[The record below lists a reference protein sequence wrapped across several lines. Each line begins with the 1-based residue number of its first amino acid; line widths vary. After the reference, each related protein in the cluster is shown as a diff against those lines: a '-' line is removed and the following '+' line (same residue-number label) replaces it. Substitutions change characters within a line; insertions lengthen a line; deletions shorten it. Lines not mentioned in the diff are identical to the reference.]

1 MNKRRP
7 YSSPVR
13 AERAAATRQ
22 RILDAARD
30 LVVDRTRDF
39 TLERVATNAGVS
51 VQTVLRGF
59 GSREQLIVEAVG
71 TFRDSVAPVTIEPF
85 ASIEDAVTALFDDY
99 EEIGDRVIRLL
110 AEEHRVA
117 GFAEVAERGR
127 EMHRRWVQAGFA
139 PQLARRR
146 GRTRTEMEHAV
157 VAATDVYVWHLLRRD
172 LALDRPSA
180 EAIVARL
187 ARGALADD
195 TTGPGRPR

>member
-1 MNKRRP
+1 MNSARS
-7 YSSPVR
+7 YSSPLR

-22 RILDAARD
+22 RILDAARE

-39 TLERVATNAGVS
+39 TLEQVASAAGVS

-59 GSREQLIVEAVG
+59 GSREQLIVEAIG
-71 TFRDSVAPVTIEPF
+71 TFRDSVAPVDVEPF
-85 ASIEDAVTALFDDY
+85 ASVEAGVTALFDDY

-117 GFAEVAERGR
+117 GFADVAARGR
-127 EMHRRWVQAGFA
+127 EMHRQWVEAGFA

-146 GRTRTEMEHAV
+146 GRTRTQVETAV

-172 LALDRPSA
+172 LGLDRPVA
-180 EAIVARL
+180 EAVVARL
-187 ARGALADD
+187 VRGALAGD
-195 TTGPGRPR
+195 GA

>member
-1 MNKRRP
+1 MNSSRS
-7 YSSPVR
+7 YSSPLR

-22 RILDAARD
+22 RILDAARE
-30 LVVDRTRDF
+30 LVTDRTRDF
-39 TLERVATNAGVS
+39 TLEQVASGAGVS

-59 GSREQLIVEAVG
+59 GNREQLIVEAIG
-71 TFRDSVAPVTIEPF
+71 TFRDSVAPVEVEPF
-85 ASIEDAVTALFDDY
+85 ATVAEGVTALFDDY

-117 GFAEVAERGR
+117 GFADVAERGR

-146 GRTRTEMEHAV
+146 GRVRTEVEEAV

-172 LALDRPSA
+172 LGLDRSAA
-180 EAIVARL
+180 EAVVTRL
-187 ARGALADD
+187 VRGALSSEA
-195 TTGPGRPR
+195 TRST

>member
-1 MNKRRP
+1 MNSSRP

-22 RILDAARD
+22 RILDAARE
-30 LVVDRTRDF
+30 LVTDRTRDF
-39 TLERVATNAGVS
+39 TLEQVASAAGVS

-59 GSREQLIVEAVG
+59 GNREQLIVEAIG
-71 TFRDSVAPVTIEPF
+71 TFRDSVAPVAIEPF
-85 ASIEDAVTALFDDY
+85 ASVEAAVTALFDDY

-117 GFAEVAERGR
+117 GFADVAERGR

-146 GRTRTEMEHAV
+146 GRVRSEVETAV

-172 LALDRPSA
+172 LGLDRPAA
-180 EAIVARL
+180 EATVARL
-187 ARGALADD
+187 VRGALSSEAN
-195 TTGPGRPR
+195 RPA